1 MTPKPPCRS
10 TVVRARR
17 ACDGH
22 ELWRTAPLPRPQG
35 PLLTGDGRVHLAA
48 AGGGALALSTKD
60 GTRAA
65 AAPTATCFALL
76 RHPSSVLCWGL
87 EHAGVRE
94 LDGRALA
101 LRRTVAADVRP
112 TLPGPVVGA
121 DGVLVVPAGNEDA
134 SHPVDRFL
142 TAYDWRTG
150 RRPWHYGAPQ
160 ETAGLVP
167 AGKRVLS
174 FGAYALEGRN
184 TSGDV
189 DTLRRKDTPR
199 TRSGT
204 GATAVH
210 LGRPLCPGAR
220 CSPTPTR
227 TRSSPA
233 MPREPIRSPPDRA
246 YRWQPRDTRALATPC
261 AVVAGA
267 RWPYRRR

>member
-1 MTPKPPCRS
+1 MSRS

-48 AGGGALALSTKD
+48 EGGGVLALSTKD

-65 AAPTATCFALL
+65 SAPTATCFALL

-87 EHAGVRE
+87 EHPGVRE

-134 SHPVDRFL
+134 TP
-142 TAYDWRTG
+142 
-150 RRPWHYGAPQ
+150 RRPLPHGVRLAHGPAPV
-160 ETAGLVP
+160 A
-167 AGKRVLS
+167 
-174 FGAYALEGRN
+174 
-184 TSGDV
+184 
-189 DTLRRKDTPR
+189 LRRAPGDRRPR
-199 TRSGT
+199 PGGQT
-204 GATAVH
+204 GAVLRRVRPRRAEH
-210 LGRPLCPGAR
+210 LG
-220 CSPTPTR
+220 
-227 TRSSPA
+227 
-233 MPREPIRSPPDRA
+233 
-246 YRWQPRDTRALATPC
+246 
-261 AVVAGA
+261 
-267 RWPYRRR
+267 